1 MNKLL
6 QLLHNRI
13 NETSLEEVAATLSI
27 TPEALH
33 EIISNTNQPNILE
46 EFQKHVKWANNRIQ
60 FLQNNN
66 LTLLEIISLNLQ
78 GGNDPGT
85 SIISND
91 VSSQENIDPEFLESI
106 LNSPE
111 FNNDNTYSSQIIP
124 DGVMENLDKVLEES
138 KEFTSKTAGEVY
150 VKDQI
155 SQVKQIRTTSIWRT
169 IAAAA
174 IILFVTTCSIL
185 IWERIPGE
193 SPVAQNGRSA
203 IKNIEL
209 PELHFIVKK
218 RLKRTLKSS
227 KQSKPVIASNQSP
240 RFKQQPNANQAFNR
254 RYAKK
259 VDLMAKEFKR
269 NRLFEQVLASKASRD
284 DSLIIESVITLP
296 ENGSKIKSSHSFKI
310 ALNFALLGKKGFDSK
325 LPVTLNIFSN
335 EGTRQKSYS
344 IKAPLPGEGDVVLK
358 RYLLKNSQSKTLP
371 AGIYYFE
378 LLQESEDGNE
388 KSIYT
393 GHFYHMPMLWLR

>member
-218 RLKRTLKSS
+218 RLKRTPKSS

-269 NRLFEQVLASKASRD
+269 NELFEQVLSLRKD
-284 DSLIIESVITLP
+284 NKSLIKESVIELP
-296 ENGSKIKSSHSFKI
+296 QGDKIRVDRYFKVVI
-310 ALNFALLGKKGFDSK
+310 NFPLLREKGFNAK
-325 LPVTLNIFSN
+325 LPVTLNLYSN
-335 EGTRQKSYS
+335 QGTKVNSLTINSDSVKVTHKFLLRK
-344 IKAPLPGEGDVVLK
+344 LNEDGK
-358 RYLLKNSQSKTLP
+358 RSSLP
-371 AGIYYFE
+371 AGRYYLE
-378 LLQESEDGNE
+378 LLQEDEDGE
-388 KSIYT
+388 KNKIYT
-393 GHFYHMPMLWLR
+393 SHFFCIPKPWKE